1 MRPSQ
6 KSPAAG
12 PRPGKPTSGTPRAT
26 SARESGPR
34 ISAPSLMD
42 RGKRF
47 RPGKDSAQAEG
58 LRQTARSEPGKRLPA
73 HAPRNRPQST
83 NPAPEPA
90 ADHETR
96 PWEPPRGTKPGAIP
110 GTRPRNQPR
119 PPDHGNSRNSQN
131 RPRNRPRSPNPAP
144 EPQDPQPVF
153 RQTFRIPT
161 RTLSRSPAPDFR
173 AGLLSRTLT
182 RTLPTGP
189 EPDQKPRPGLPTRGS
204 GAFAAGA
211 EFPSSRSRQH
221 PPGIGAG
228 RRKKIPQKKRRRT
241 ERAYS
246 VRADEQTTSR
256 PRRPWLRLPERG
268 LRRPWHGPRRP

>member
-12 PRPGKPTSGTPRAT
+12 PRPGKPTSGTPRAA

-73 HAPRNRPQST
+73 HAPGT
-83 NPAPEPA
+83 V
-90 ADHETR
+90 HETR
-96 PWEPPRGTKPGAIP
+96 PWEPPRSTKPGAIP

-119 PPDHGNSRNSQN
+119 PPAPESAATPGTVHGTGRGART
-131 RPRNRPRSPNPAP
+131 RPRNRRTRSRSSGRLSESRPGAPAP
-144 EPQDPQPVF
+144 SPGGPNSH
-153 RQTFRIPT
+153 R
-161 RTLSRSPAPDFR
+161 PAP
-173 AGLLSRTLT
+173 GSI
-182 RTLPTGP
+182 
-189 EPDQKPRPGLPTRGS
+189 RPASVQRRG
-204 GAFAAGA
+204 
-211 EFPSSRSRQH
+211 
-221 PPGIGAG
+221 IDAG

-246 VRADEQTTSR
+246 VRADGQTTSR